1 MEYIEMNG
9 EFHQGWKNGWMPKR
23 IRVERGR
30 FLREAVPL
38 VVAHLLDQVE
48 KAEHEIERLRREL
61 ATAEAALKLD
71 ESGFVLP
78 IGLFA
83 VKEVQGSSEK
93 KDGEA

>member
-9 EFHQGWKNGWMPKR
+9 EFHQGWKNGWVPKR

-30 FLREAVPL
+30 FLREAMPL
-38 VVAHLLDQVE
+38 VVAYLRDQAE
-48 KAEHEIERLRREL
+48 KAEREIERLKKEL

-78 IGLFA
+78 SGLFA
-83 VKEVQGSSEK
+83 VKEDQGYSEK
-93 KDGEA
+93 ET